1 MISDASVFGKLN
13 EPLFYDTKRSLF
25 SAERNVL
32 PWEQIEMILL
42 ILSLSVR
49 VLDQTRQNLRGIGKD
64 SFRRA
69 PVLIPFE
76 LAEHLIFC
84 SIIKCRFF
92 RRPKS

>member
-13 EPLFYDTKRSLF
+13 EPLFYDTKRFSF

-49 VLDQTRQNLRGIGKD
+49 FLYQTRQNLRGIRKN

-69 PVLIPFE
+69 PVPVALRDFYDSYPV
-76 LAEHLIFC
+76 
-84 SIIKCRFF
+84 RVG
-92 RRPKS
+92 